1 MLILEYFVTCF
12 VKDEETTVTCFVKD
26 EETTYI
32 GRFFFCKLSK
42 GVFEVIF
49 FATKKETGLC
59 HHFGHF
65 LRIFLK
71 TCDIM

>member
-32 GRFFFCKLSK
+32 GRFLEDCVTIS
-42 GVFEVIF
+42 GIS
-49 FATKKETGLC
+49 
-59 HHFGHF
+59 
-65 LRIFLK
+65 
-71 TCDIM
+71 